1 MADQSPPAPILPAR
15 RVTSPSRVACAL
27 ATGAFCGAV
36 LVSANLVIV
45 NLFGERP
52 ADGPGIAFIA
62 FPFAFVFWAIGLLVV
77 GGPVW
82 MLLHAL
88 GLTAR
93 WMGAVLGGSALVLIF
108 RFNWLDDLMDAHHG
122 MAWPSPLANVLTLCA
137 TGAAVGWIVVHR
149 AYKQPT
155 GAQ

>member
-1 MADQSPPAPILPAR
+1 MANQSPPAPIQPAGF
-15 RVTSPSRVACAL
+15 VTSPSRVACAL
-27 ATGAFCGAV
+27 TTGAFCGAV
-36 LVSANLVIV
+36 LVSANLLIV

-52 ADGPGIAFIA
+52 TDGPFIVFFAFPIAF
-62 FPFAFVFWAIGLLVV
+62 VLGAIGLLVV
-77 GGPVW
+77 GGPIW

-93 WMGAVLGGSALVLIF
+93 WMGAVLGGVALVLTS
-108 RFNWLDDLMDAHHG
+108 RFNWLDDLMDARHG
-122 MAWPSPLANVLTLCA
+122 MAWPSPLANVLALCA
-137 TGAAVGWIVVHR
+137 TGATVGWIVVHR